1 MRFNEFEVTV
11 LREAYK
17 THMIMQQNGT
27 GQVSTEEIGTAM
39 VGVATAGASLLQ
51 IIFVGSLA
59 QVWGMIN
66 GL

>member
-1 MRFNEFEVTV
+1 
-11 LREAYK
+11 
-17 THMIMQQNGT
+17 MIMQQNGT
-27 GQVSTEEIGTAM
+27 GQVSTKEIGTAM